1 MLGRFLLTGLVVVF
15 CGGMMAASTF
25 TTVAE
30 GQGSGIESPEKVVI
44 STQAEWKALWARHA
58 PGQPMP
64 KVDFSRSMVLGVFL
78 GTRNT
83 GGFEVRITGVRHEGG
98 SLLVAWQESSPPPD
112 AIVTQMLTSPF
123 HLVQTEKSDAKVEWR
138 REDGSGK

>member
-1 MLGRFLLTGLVVVF
+1 MRGRSLLIVLAMLAGGGL
-15 CGGMMAASTF
+15 MAASSF

-30 GQGSGIESPEKVVI
+30 GQGSGIEDSRQVAV
-44 STQAEWKALWARHA
+44 TTAAEWKALWAEHA
-58 PGQPMP
+58 PGRPMP
-64 KVDFSRSMVLGVFL
+64 KVDFGRSMVLGVFL

-83 GGFEVRITGVRHEGG
+83 GGFEVRITGVRREGG
-98 SLLVAWQESSPPPD
+98 SLLVTWQESIPPPD

-138 REDGSGK
+138 QEEGGR